1 MDAINGKNRR
11 IVTALHEVES
21 LGVKSRNSSVYGD
34 LVVNRLSMELIIR
47 VGGYSEPGLAR
58 NSALRRKAP
67 TPEKIFLVQENGDAD
82 FSYPRKKTI

>member
-21 LGVKSRNSSVYGD
+21 LGVRRSSSVYGD
-34 LVVNRLSMELIIR
+34 LIVNRFSMELIIR
-47 VGGYSEPGLAR
+47 GVYSQPSLAR

-67 TPEKIFLVQENGDAD
+67 TPENIFFGKGE
-82 FSYPRKKTI
+82 

>member
-47 VGGYSEPGLAR
+47 GGYSQPGLAR

-67 TPEKIFLVQENGDAD
+67 TPENIFLVKENCDAR
-82 FSYPRKKTI
+82 FLYPRKKTI

>member
-21 LGVKSRNSSVYGD
+21 LGVKSRNSSIYGD

-47 VGGYSEPGLAR
+47 GDIH
-58 NSALRRKAP
+58 N
-67 TPEKIFLVQENGDAD
+67 LVLQGIM
-82 FSYPRKKTI
+82 P